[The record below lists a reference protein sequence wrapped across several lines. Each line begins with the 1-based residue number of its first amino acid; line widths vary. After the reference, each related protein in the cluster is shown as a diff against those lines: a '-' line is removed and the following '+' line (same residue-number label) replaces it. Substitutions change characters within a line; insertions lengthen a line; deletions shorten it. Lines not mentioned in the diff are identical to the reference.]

1 MAVCRYSCAQLE
13 ILHGFSYFGGA
24 ICFSFIEERYK
35 EIKKQQNKR
44 KEMLLRHMVI
54 AVIAVIRMYSWSF

>member
-24 ICFSFIEERYK
+24 ICFSFIEERY
-35 EIKKQQNKR
+35 EVFLEQQN
-44 KEMLLRHMVI
+44 EMRIFYVWMT
-54 AVIAVIRMYSWSF
+54 